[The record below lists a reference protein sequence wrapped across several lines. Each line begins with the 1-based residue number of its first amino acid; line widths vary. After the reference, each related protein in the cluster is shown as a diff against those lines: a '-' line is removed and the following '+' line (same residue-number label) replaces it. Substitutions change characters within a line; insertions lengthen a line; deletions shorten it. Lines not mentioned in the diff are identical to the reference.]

1 MKRIFLFFVCF
12 AILCESADARRVK
25 GEVISE
31 GKGLSD
37 VVVTD
42 GKSFTQTKDN
52 GKFSFDIDN
61 DAEFVYIITPSGYVA
76 DWSTGSPA
84 FYKKVEENDF
94 FSFDLLK
101 MGDCNEEYSI
111 IAVGDPQPRKDAHYE
126 EFTGRPL
133 DDITS
138 TADALTSPTVGIVL
152 GDICYD
158 VLPLMTRWKEDILRT
173 GIPFYPSVGNHDH
186 DRAFNDDKKSIH
198 AYRSNFGPEN
208 YAFFIGKD
216 VVIVLDNIIYYSR
229 SGYKEGYTEEVV
241 EWVDGLMEFVPEK
254 ADIYVAQHSPL
265 NGRCHRTLN
274 YDMNIV
280 NYEKLIDE
288 LDDHNVT
295 FLSGHNHIN
304 GIFQYRPNIMEHN
317 VAAICGT
324 WWDTYHCTDGTPR
337 GYKVFTK
344 KRGELS
350 WYYKAIDKN
359 PDFQYEVF
367 MPGTTRLHPE
377 HLVVNVWDYDP
388 QWKVE
393 WLEDGK
399 PMGEMEQVTEFSPV
413 HTAEIEAKYPNGKI
427 SDHKFTGSTT
437 HNFAAKP
444 SENAKEITVV
454 ITSRFG
460 KVWKETIQL
469 QKN

>member
-1 MKRIFLFFVCF
+1 MKHIYLFFIGLF
-12 AILCESADARRVK
+12 AFYGTADARKVT
-25 GEVISE
+25 GEVVSN
-31 GKGLSD
+31 GKGLSK

-42 GKSFTQTKDN
+42 GKSFTQTSCK
-52 GKFSFDIDN
+52 GKFCFDID
-61 DAEFVYIITPSGYVA
+61 DSSEFVYIITPSGYVA
-76 DWSTGSPA
+76 DWSTGTPQ
-84 FYKKVEENDF
+84 FYQKAAEKDF
-94 FSFDLLK
+94 FSFELIK
-101 MGDCNEEYSI
+101 TGNPEKEYNI
-111 IAVGDPQPRKDAHYE
+111 IAVGDPQPRSDKHYN
-126 EFTGRPL
+126 EFRERPL
-133 DDITS
+133 DDICNTVAS
-138 TADALTSPTVGIVL
+138 LTTPTVGIVL

-158 VLPLMTRWKEDILRT
+158 VLPLMKRWKEDIVRT

-186 DRAFNDDKKSIH
+186 DRAFNDDEKSGH
-198 AYRSNFGPEN
+198 AYRENFGPEN

-216 VVIVLDNIIYYSR
+216 IVIVLDNIIYYSR
-229 SGYKEGYTEEVV
+229 SGYKEGYTDEIID
-241 EWVDGLMEFVPEK
+241 WVAGLMEFVPKK
-254 ADIYVAQHSPL
+254 ADIYVAQHSPV

-280 NYEKLIDE
+280 NHEKLVE
-288 LDDHNVT
+288 LIDDHNVT

-337 GYKVFTK
+337 GYKIFTK
-344 KRGELS
+344 KGGELS
-350 WYYKAIDKN
+350 WYYKAIDKDK
-359 PDFQYEVF
+359 DFQFEVF

-393 WLEDGK
+393 WYEDGQ

-413 HTAEIEAKYPNGKI
+413 HTAEIEAKYPDGKI
-427 SDHKFTGSTT
+427 SDHKLTGSTA

-444 SENAKEITVV
+444 SEGAKEITIV

-460 KVWKETIQL
+460 KILKETIKL
-469 QKN
+469 